1 MVGGV
6 GSVVERFGSKL
17 CFLLHFSVHHLFSY
31 ENGYIFSLK
40 KKTEEDYSYLESY
53 FYTCLSCLAHLLHL
67 FKNHLWREGSD
78 TGHRTIMKTNSVPPL
93 WYLHPSGR
101 DGQSTARPIM

>member
-40 KKTEEDYSYLESY
+40 KRLRKTIVIWSHIS
-53 FYTCLSCLAHLLHL
+53 TRALA
-67 FKNHLWREGSD
+67 
-78 TGHRTIMKTNSVPPL
+78 
-93 WYLHPSGR
+93 
-101 DGQSTARPIM
+101 A

>member
-40 KKTEEDYSYLESY
+40 KKD
-53 FYTCLSCLAHLLHL
+53 
-67 FKNHLWREGSD
+67 
-78 TGHRTIMKTNSVPPL
+78 
-93 WYLHPSGR
+93 
-101 DGQSTARPIM
+101 